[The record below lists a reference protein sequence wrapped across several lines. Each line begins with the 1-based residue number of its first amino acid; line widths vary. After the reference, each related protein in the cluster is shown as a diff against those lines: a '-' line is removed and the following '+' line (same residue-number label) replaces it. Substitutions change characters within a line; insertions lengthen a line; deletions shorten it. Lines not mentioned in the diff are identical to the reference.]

1 MAKRAVP
8 FWNAQPGHVQLAK
21 PFATGSRPSGLLC
34 APDLVFIQFKPC
46 RDILTALSL
55 CNTAFED
62 LESSP
67 KQGPMLK
74 TLFPGIKPRPTST
87 FVFSHRLMLLAGRH
101 VLHSNA
107 MCLKFRFHVPSV
119 RAPNVPADAC
129 RTVGLAQCLLQSSGP
144 CEVKRQ
150 PRALRLVPHS
160 PSYSHG
166 FSERLSSSISVARC
180 TTVPNSLTWCPRRC
194 KWTEPLRSMSTPILA
209 MHVCVLKGVGLS
221 ARVDRGLHE
230 PA

>member
-1 MAKRAVP
+1 MGRTTTQSPPPCLAC
-8 FWNAQPGHVQLAK
+8 VQRLMLIADRHGK
-21 PFATGSRPSGLLC
+21 GGLSRFGMRSPDTFSWQSLLQQAAGLVGFSALRIW
-34 APDLVFIQFKPC
+34 FSFNFKPC
-46 RDILTALSL
+46 RHILTALSL

-119 RAPNVPADAC
+119 REPKLPADAC
-129 RTVGLAQCLLQSSGP
+129 RTVGLAHASCRAVGH
-144 CEVKRQ
+144 VK
-150 PRALRLVPHS
+150 
-160 PSYSHG
+160 
-166 FSERLSSSISVARC
+166 
-180 TTVPNSLTWCPRRC
+180 
-194 KWTEPLRSMSTPILA
+194 
-209 MHVCVLKGVGLS
+209 
-221 ARVDRGLHE
+221 
-230 PA
+230 